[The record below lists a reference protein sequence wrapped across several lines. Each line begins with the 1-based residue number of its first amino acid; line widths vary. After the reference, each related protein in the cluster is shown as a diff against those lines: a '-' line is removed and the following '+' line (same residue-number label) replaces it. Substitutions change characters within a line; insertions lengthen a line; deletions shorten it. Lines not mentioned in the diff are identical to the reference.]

1 MNSREK
7 SRGARRTIP
16 ELVALTKAMSARLK
30 TIAAAATCFLMAAC
44 AGQVP
49 AELTSTHLPDA
60 HESLEQVSRTH
71 RDLFFEEL
79 FSSRNTLAIEEHL
92 QLKMAQD
99 IAGFSVARQAMS
111 EFDRRI
117 KTNKSARFIL
127 ATGDTDLLAK
137 LEGADAY
144 RALASEQLVSDILFL
159 TSQLHSTQRDQARAV
174 LAWFNSR
181 GSNFL
186 PLEHLALQAFG
197 EELSS
202 LASDRE
208 ETAPIIA
215 AFLMTREQLLAIE
228 RDHGVQKTIE
238 QAGAQYLL
246 HAEQEM
252 RNWISHF
259 KKARLEAQNEFE
271 YYPTVVGRKHRVSI
285 RTIASAE
292 ISRSDQ
298 SASPHDSPLR
308 PLTARSLKE
317 NTFVL
322 IYTGAIKTNSSLT
335 LIAELKRQNRAA
347 TFFVESGD
355 LTSNSNGNSAD
366 DSANRSSAKSLAAH
380 SPSSP
385 VATRNSWSEALKK
398 GSNFTFA
405 FAADS
410 ESHAP
415 ASLQSNSA
423 LENSLA
429 RGRISME
436 NLQLPLAPFV
446 RPGFDAESGRLGKLA
461 HAQHLRLVRTNITS
475 FDQIDFDSNRVA
487 ERVATQILQLKTG
500 LIELHANTPRA
511 SEIQIELGNRLNKSF
526 PNSNA
531 APRFVAL
538 TPQTG
543 DV

>member
-1 MNSREK
+1 
-7 SRGARRTIP
+7 
-16 ELVALTKAMSARLK
+16 MSARLK

-60 HESLEQVSRTH
+60 HESLKQVSRTH
-71 RDLFFEEL
+71 RDLLFEEL

-117 KTNKSARFIL
+117 KTNKSDRFIL
-127 ATGDTDLLAK
+127 ATGDTDLFAK

-159 TSQLHSTQRDQARAV
+159 TSQLHSAQRDQARVV
-174 LAWFNSR
+174 LTWFNSKS
-181 GSNFL
+181 SNFL

-322 IYTGAIKTNSSLT
+322 IYTGAIKTNSSLN

-355 LTSNSNGNSAD
+355 LTSTPPI
-366 DSANRSSAKSLAAH
+366 
-380 SPSSP
+380 SPIS
-385 VATRNSWSEALKK
+385 TRNSWSEALKK

-526 PNSNA
+526 PSSNA